1 MDLLEKV
8 ISDDIEGIDSKEL
21 AKLYDYD
28 LFTLGDVADSLRQ
41 KYYGKKVAN

>member
-1 MDLLEKV
+1 MNIILLEECLMDLLEKV

-28 LFTLGDVADSLRQ
+28 LFTLGDVADSLR
-41 KYYGKKVAN
+41 